1 MLKELLRP
9 EIEDIIKQRRWKD
22 LRIGLEGWEPAEIAE
37 LLLEIEKE
45 YKVLLFRALP
55 REVSTQVFSHIDYE
69 ERDQLLDELTDGE
82 TRRLLA
88 DMSPDDRTALLEEL
102 PAKVT
107 KSLMNMLSAEDLK
120 EARFLLGYP
129 EESIGRLMTP
139 DFVTVEPEF
148 TVKEALAHIRKF
160 GKDSE
165 TIYRIYV
172 IDDNGRLIDDIL
184 LKNLI
189 LAEEDKKISELM
201 DYSFL
206 SLSAFDDREEAVRM
220 LEKYDIL
227 ALPVVDSNGYI
238 VGIVTFDD
246 IYDVSEE
253 ETTEDFQRTSGIN
266 PLDQSYLS
274 ASILKLYAKRAPWL
288 LAMVFANFLTASV
301 ISHYDYVT
309 VAFVSLVAFIPLLT
323 GTGGNSGTQS
333 ATLIIRSIATADIRY
348 NDWLRVFRK
357 ELMVGLL
364 LGFSLAVVAFIRGY
378 FESDDS
384 MQLALVI
391 STSLIVLILWSN
403 VIGSL
408 LPILLHKMKLD
419 PAVISGPVITTI
431 VDVSGLIIYFNIAIY
446 LMN

>member
-55 REVSTQVFSHIDYE
+55 REVSTQVFSHIEAE
-69 ERDQLLDELTDGE
+69 ERDQLLNELTDGE

-120 EARFLLGYP
+120 EARYLLGYP

-139 DFVTVEPEF
+139 DFVTVQPDF
-148 TVKEALAHIRKF
+148 TIRQSIEHIRKF

-165 TIYRIYV
+165 TIYRVYV

-189 LAEEDKKISELM
+189 LADEEMKISELM
-201 DYSFL
+201 DDTFL

-220 LEKYDIL
+220 LEKYDVL

-274 ASILKLYAKRAPWL
+274 ASIWKLYGKRVPWL
-288 LAMVFANFLTASV
+288 LAMVFANFITASV

-333 ATLIIRSIATADIRY
+333 ATLIIRGIATDDIRY

-357 ELMVGLL
+357 ELVVGLL
-364 LGFSLAVVAFIRGY
+364 LGVSLAVVAFIRGY
-378 FESDDS
+378 LESDNA
-384 MQLALVI
+384 MQLAWVI
-391 STSLIVLILWSN
+391 STSLIILILWSN

-431 VDVSGLIIYFNIAIY
+431 VDVSGLLIYFNIAIY
-446 LMN
+446 MMR

>member
-55 REVSTQVFSHIDYE
+55 REVSTQVFSHIEAE
-69 ERDQLLDELTDGE
+69 ERDQLLNELTDGE

-120 EARFLLGYP
+120 EARYLLGYP

-139 DFVTVEPEF
+139 DFVTVQPDF
-148 TVKEALAHIRKF
+148 TIRQSIEHIRKF

-165 TIYRIYV
+165 TIYRVYV

-189 LAEEDKKISELM
+189 LADEEMKISELM
-201 DYSFL
+201 DDTFL

-220 LEKYDIL
+220 LEKYDVL

-274 ASILKLYAKRAPWL
+274 ASIWKLYGKRVPWL
-288 LAMVFANFLTASV
+288 LAMVFANFITASV

-333 ATLIIRSIATADIRY
+333 ATLIIRGIATDDIRY

-357 ELMVGLL
+357 ELVVGLL
-364 LGFSLAVVAFIRGY
+364 LGVSLAVVAFIRGY
-378 FESDDS
+378 LESDNT
-384 MQLALVI
+384 MQLAWVI
-391 STSLIVLILWSN
+391 STSLIILILWSN

-431 VDVSGLIIYFNIAIY
+431 VDVSGLLIYFNIAIY
-446 LMN
+446 MMR

>member
-55 REVSTQVFSHIDYE
+55 REVSTQVFSHIDSD
-69 ERDQLLDELTDGE
+69 ERDQLLNDLTDGE

-88 DMSPDDRTALLEEL
+88 DMSPDDRTSLLEEL
-102 PAKVT
+102 PSKVT

-120 EARFLLGYP
+120 EARYLLGYP

-139 DFVTVEPEF
+139 DFVTVQPEY
-148 TVKEALAHIRKF
+148 TIKEAIEHIRKF

-165 TIYRIYV
+165 TIYRVYV

-189 LAEEDKKISELM
+189 LADENMLISDLM
-201 DYSFL
+201 DDSFL
-206 SLSAFDDREEAVRM
+206 SLSAFEDREEAVKM
-220 LEKYDIL
+220 LEKYDVL
-227 ALPVVDSNGYI
+227 ALPVVDSNGNI

-274 ASILKLYAKRAPWL
+274 ASVWKLYGKRIPWL
-288 LAMVFANFLTASV
+288 LAMVFANFITASV

-323 GTGGNSGTQS
+323 GTGGNSGSQS
-333 ATLIIRSIATADIRY
+333 ATLIIRGIATDDIRY
-348 NDWLRVFRK
+348 KDWALVFRK
-357 ELMVGLL
+357 ELVVGLL
-364 LGFSLAVVAFIRGY
+364 LGISLAVVAFARG
-378 FESDDS
+378 FLEADNGLN
-384 MQLALVI
+384 LAWVI
-391 STSLIVLILWSN
+391 SISLIVLILWSN
-403 VIGSL
+403 IIGSL
-408 LPILLHKMKLD
+408 LPILLHKMNLD

-431 VDVSGLIIYFNIAIY
+431 VDVSGLLIYFNIAIY
-446 LMN
+446 MMS

>member
-55 REVSTQVFSHIDYE
+55 REVSTQVFSHIDSE
-69 ERDQLLDELTDGE
+69 EHDQLLEELTDGE

-88 DMSPDDRTALLEEL
+88 DMPPDDRTALLEEL

-107 KSLMNMLSAEDLK
+107 KSLLNMLSAEDLK
-120 EARFLLGYP
+120 EARYLLGYP

-139 DFVTVEPEF
+139 DFVAVQQDF
-148 TVKEALAHIRKF
+148 TISETLEHIRKF

-165 TIYRIYV
+165 TIYRVYV
-172 IDDNGRLIDDIL
+172 TDDNGRLIDDIL
-184 LKNLI
+184 LKNII
-189 LAEEDKKISELM
+189 LSSEDRKISDLM
-201 DYSFL
+201 DDSFL

-220 LEKYDIL
+220 FEKYDVL

-253 ETTEDFQRTSGIN
+253 EATEDFQRTSGIN

-274 ASILKLYAKRAPWL
+274 ASIFKLYFKRIPWL
-288 LAMVFANFLTASV
+288 MAMVFANFITASV

-309 VAFVSLVAFIPLLT
+309 VALVSLVAFIPLLT

-333 ATLIIRSIATADIRY
+333 ATLIIRGIATDDIRY
-348 NDWLRVFRK
+348 NDWLKVFRK
-357 ELMVGLL
+357 ELIVGLL
-364 LGFSLAVVAFIRGY
+364 LGLSLAVVAFLRG
-378 FESDDS
+378 FLEADDG
-384 MQLALVI
+384 MQIAWII
-391 STSLIVLILWSN
+391 SVSLIVLILWAN
-403 VIGSL
+403 IVGSL
-408 LPILLHKMKLD
+408 LPILLHKLNLD
-419 PAVISGPVITTI
+419 PAVISGPLITTL
-431 VDVSGLIIYFNIAIY
+431 VDVSGLLIYFNLAIY
-446 LMN
+446 MMG

>member
-45 YKVLLFRALP
+45 YKVLLFGALP
-55 REVSTQVFSHIDYE
+55 REVSTQVFSYIDSD
-69 ERDQLLDELTDGE
+69 ERDQLLNDLTDGE

-88 DMSPDDRTALLEEL
+88 DMSPDDRTSLLEEL

-120 EARFLLGYP
+120 EARYLLGYP

-139 DFVTVEPEF
+139 DFVTVHPDY
-148 TVKEALAHIRKF
+148 TIKEAIEHIRKF

-165 TIYRIYV
+165 TIYRVYV

-189 LAEEDKKISELM
+189 LSDENILISELM
-201 DYSFL
+201 DDSFL

-220 LEKYDIL
+220 LEKYDVL

-274 ASILKLYAKRAPWL
+274 ASIWKLYGKRIPWL
-288 LAMVFANFLTASV
+288 LAMVFANFITASV

-333 ATLIIRSIATADIRY
+333 ATLIIRGIATDDIRY
-348 NDWLRVFRK
+348 KDWLIVFRK
-357 ELMVGLL
+357 ELVVGLL
-364 LGFSLAVVAFIRGY
+364 LGVSLAVVAFARG
-378 FESDDS
+378 FLESDNGLD
-384 MQLALVI
+384 LAWVI
-391 STSLIVLILWSN
+391 SISLIVLILWSN
-403 VIGSL
+403 IIGSL
-408 LPILLHKMKLD
+408 LPILLHKMNLD

-431 VDVSGLIIYFNIAIY
+431 VDVSGLLIYFNIAIY
-446 LMN
+446 MMS

>member
-55 REVSTQVFSHIDYE
+55 REVSTQVFSHIDSE
-69 ERDQLLDELTDGE
+69 EHDQLLEELTDGE

-88 DMSPDDRTALLEEL
+88 DMPPDDRTALLEEL

-107 KSLMNMLSAEDLK
+107 KSLLNMLSAEDLK
-120 EARFLLGYP
+120 EARYLLGYP

-139 DFVTVEPEF
+139 DFVAVQQDF
-148 TVKEALAHIRKF
+148 TISETLDHIRKF

-165 TIYRIYV
+165 TIYRVYV
-172 IDDNGRLIDDIL
+172 TDDNGRLIDDIL
-184 LKNLI
+184 LKNII
-189 LAEEDKKISELM
+189 LSSEDRKISDLM
-201 DYSFL
+201 DDSFL

-220 LEKYDIL
+220 FEKYDVL

-253 ETTEDFQRTSGIN
+253 EATEDFQRTSGIN

-274 ASILKLYAKRAPWL
+274 ASIFKLYFKRIPWL
-288 LAMVFANFLTASV
+288 MAMVFANFITASV

-309 VAFVSLVAFIPLLT
+309 VALVSLVAFIPLLT

-333 ATLIIRSIATADIRY
+333 ATLIIRGIATDDIRY
-348 NDWLRVFRK
+348 NDWLKVFRK
-357 ELMVGLL
+357 ELIVGLL
-364 LGFSLAVVAFIRGY
+364 LGLSLAVVAFLRG
-378 FESDDS
+378 FLESDDG
-384 MQLALVI
+384 MQIAWII
-391 STSLIVLILWSN
+391 SVSLIVLILWAN
-403 VIGSL
+403 IVGSL
-408 LPILLHKMKLD
+408 LPILLHKLNLD
-419 PAVISGPVITTI
+419 PAVISGPLITTL
-431 VDVSGLIIYFNIAIY
+431 VDVSGLLIYFNLAIY
-446 LMN
+446 MMG

>member
-22 LRIGLEGWEPAEIAE
+22 LRIGLDGWEPAEIAE

-55 REVSTQVFSHIDYE
+55 REVSTQVFSHIESE
-69 ERDQLLDELTDGE
+69 ERDQLLNELTDGE

-107 KSLMNMLSAEDLK
+107 KSLMNMLSVEDLK
-120 EARFLLGYP
+120 EARYLLGYP

-139 DFVTVEPEF
+139 DFVTVQPDYTIRQAIE
-148 TVKEALAHIRKF
+148 HIRKF

-165 TIYRIYV
+165 TIYRVYV

-189 LAEEDKKISELM
+189 LAEEDMKISELM
-201 DYSFL
+201 DDTFL

-220 LEKYDIL
+220 LEKYDVL

-274 ASILKLYAKRAPWL
+274 ASIWKLYGKRVPWL
-288 LAMVFANFLTASV
+288 LAMVFANFITASV
-301 ISHYDYVT
+301 ISHFDYVT

-333 ATLIIRSIATADIRY
+333 ATLIIRGIATDDIRY
-348 NDWLRVFRK
+348 NDWLKVFRK
-357 ELMVGLL
+357 ELVVGLL
-364 LGFSLAVVAFIRGY
+364 LGVSLAVVAFIRGY
-378 FESDDS
+378 LESDNA
-384 MQLALVI
+384 MQLAWVI
-391 STSLIVLILWSN
+391 STSLIILILWSN

-431 VDVSGLIIYFNIAIY
+431 VDVSGLLIYFNIAIY
-446 LMN
+446 MMS

>member
-55 REVSTQVFSHIDYE
+55 REVSTQVFSHIETE
-69 ERDQLLDELTDGE
+69 ERDQLLNELTDGE

-120 EARFLLGYP
+120 EARYLLGYP

-139 DFVTVEPEF
+139 DFVTVQPDYTIRQAIE
-148 TVKEALAHIRKF
+148 HIRKF

-165 TIYRIYV
+165 TIYRVYV
-172 IDDNGRLIDDIL
+172 VDDNGRLIDDIL

-189 LAEEDKKISELM
+189 LAEEDIKISELM
-201 DYSFL
+201 DDSFL

-220 LEKYDIL
+220 LEKYDVL

-274 ASILKLYAKRAPWL
+274 ASIWKLYGKRVPWL
-288 LAMVFANFLTASV
+288 LAMVFANFITASV

-333 ATLIIRSIATADIRY
+333 ATLIIRGIATDDIRY

-357 ELMVGLL
+357 ELVVGLL
-364 LGFSLAVVAFIRGY
+364 LGVSLAVVAFIRGY
-378 FESDDS
+378 LESDNA
-384 MQLALVI
+384 MQLAWVI
-391 STSLIVLILWSN
+391 STSLIILILWSN

-408 LPILLHKMKLD
+408 LPIMLHKMKLD

-431 VDVSGLIIYFNIAIY
+431 VDVSGLLIYFNIAIY
-446 LMN
+446 MMS

>member
-55 REVSTQVFSHIDYE
+55 REVSTQVFSHIESE
-69 ERDQLLDELTDGE
+69 ERDQLLNELTDGE

-120 EARFLLGYP
+120 EARYLLGYP

-139 DFVTVEPEF
+139 DFVTVQPDYTIRQAIE
-148 TVKEALAHIRKF
+148 HIRKF

-165 TIYRIYV
+165 TIYRVYV

-189 LAEEDKKISELM
+189 LAEEDMKISELM
-201 DYSFL
+201 DDTFL

-220 LEKYDIL
+220 LEKYDVL

-274 ASILKLYAKRAPWL
+274 ASIWKLYGKRVPWL
-288 LAMVFANFLTASV
+288 LAMVFANFITASV

-333 ATLIIRSIATADIRY
+333 ATLIIRGIATDDIRY
-348 NDWLRVFRK
+348 NDWLKVFRK
-357 ELMVGLL
+357 ELVVGLL
-364 LGFSLAVVAFIRGY
+364 LGVSLAVVAFIRGY
-378 FESDDS
+378 LESDNAL
-384 MQLALVI
+384 QLAWVI
-391 STSLIVLILWSN
+391 STSLIILILWSN

-431 VDVSGLIIYFNIAIY
+431 VDVSGLLIYFNIAIY
-446 LMN
+446 MMN

>member
-22 LRIGLEGWEPAEIAE
+22 LRIGLEGWEPAELAE

-55 REVSTQVFSHIDYE
+55 REVSTQVFSHIESD
-69 ERDQLLDELTDGE
+69 ERDQLLNELTDGE

-88 DMSPDDRTALLEEL
+88 DMSPDDRTSLLEEL

-107 KSLMNMLSAEDLK
+107 KSLMNMLSTEDLK

-139 DFVTVEPEF
+139 DFVAVQSEF
-148 TVKEALAHIRKF
+148 TISETIEHIRKF

-165 TIYRIYV
+165 TIYRVYV
-172 IDDNGRLIDDIL
+172 VDDNGRLIDDIL
-184 LKNLI
+184 LKDLI
-189 LAEEDKKISELM
+189 LSEESKVISELM
-201 DYSFL
+201 DDSFL

-220 LEKYDIL
+220 FEKYDVL
-227 ALPVVDSNGYI
+227 ALPVVDSNGII

-253 ETTEDFQRTSGIN
+253 EATEDFQRTSGIN

-274 ASILKLYAKRAPWL
+274 ASIRKIYLKRIPWL

-309 VAFVSLVAFIPLLT
+309 VAFVSIVAFIPLLT

-333 ATLIIRSIATADIRY
+333 SVLIIRGIATGDIKY
-348 NDWLRVFRK
+348 KDWFSVFKK
-357 ELMVGLL
+357 EIVVGLL
-364 LGFSLAVVAFIRGY
+364 LGFTLAIVAFIRGY
-378 FESDDS
+378 LESNNS
-384 MQLALVI
+384 FNLAWTV
-391 STSLIVLILWSN
+391 SFSLIILILWAN
-403 VIGSL
+403 IIGST
-408 LPILLHKMKLD
+408 LPIILHKMKLD
-419 PAVISGPVITTI
+419 PAVISGPLITTI
-431 VDVSGLIIYFNIAIY
+431 VDVSGLLIYFNVALY
-446 LMN
+446 LLS

>member
-55 REVSTQVFSHIDYE
+55 REISTQVFSHIDSE
-69 ERDQLLDELTDGE
+69 EHDQLLEELTDGE

-88 DMSPDDRTALLEEL
+88 DMPPDDRTALLEEL

-107 KSLMNMLSAEDLK
+107 KSLLNMLSAEDLK
-120 EARFLLGYP
+120 EARYLLGYP

-139 DFVTVEPEF
+139 DFVAVQQDF
-148 TVKEALAHIRKF
+148 TISETLDHIRKF

-165 TIYRIYV
+165 TIYRVYV
-172 IDDNGRLIDDIL
+172 TDDNGRLIDDIL
-184 LKNLI
+184 LKNII
-189 LAEEDKKISELM
+189 LSSEDSKISDLM
-201 DYSFL
+201 DDSFL

-220 LEKYDIL
+220 FEKYDVL

-253 ETTEDFQRTSGIN
+253 EATEDFQRTSGIN

-274 ASILKLYAKRAPWL
+274 ASIFKLYFKRIPWL
-288 LAMVFANFLTASV
+288 MAMVFANFITASV

-309 VAFVSLVAFIPLLT
+309 VALVSLVAFIPLLT

-333 ATLIIRSIATADIRY
+333 ATLIIRGIATDDIRY
-348 NDWLRVFRK
+348 NDWLKVFRK
-357 ELMVGLL
+357 ELIVGLL
-364 LGFSLAVVAFIRGY
+364 LGLSLAVVAFLRG
-378 FESDDS
+378 FLESDDG
-384 MQLALVI
+384 MQIAWII
-391 STSLIVLILWSN
+391 SVSLIVLILWAN
-403 VIGSL
+403 IVGSL
-408 LPILLHKMKLD
+408 LPILLHKLNLD
-419 PAVISGPVITTI
+419 PAVISGPLITTL
-431 VDVSGLIIYFNIAIY
+431 VDVSGLLIYFNLAIY
-446 LMN
+446 MMG

>member
-55 REVSTQVFSHIDYE
+55 REVSTQVFSHIDSE
-69 ERDQLLDELTDGE
+69 EHDQLLEELTDGE

-88 DMSPDDRTALLEEL
+88 DMPPDDRTALLEEL

-107 KSLMNMLSAEDLK
+107 KSLLNMLSAEDLK
-120 EARFLLGYP
+120 EARYLLGYP

-139 DFVTVEPEF
+139 DFVAVQQDF
-148 TVKEALAHIRKF
+148 TISETLEHIRKF

-165 TIYRIYV
+165 TIYRVYV
-172 IDDNGRLIDDIL
+172 TDDNGRLIDDIL
-184 LKNLI
+184 LKNII
-189 LAEEDKKISELM
+189 LSSEDRKISDLM
-201 DYSFL
+201 DDSFL

-220 LEKYDIL
+220 FEKYDVL

-253 ETTEDFQRTSGIN
+253 EATEDFQRTSGIN

-274 ASILKLYAKRAPWL
+274 ASIFKLYFKRIPWL
-288 LAMVFANFLTASV
+288 MAMVFANFITASV

-309 VAFVSLVAFIPLLT
+309 VALVSLVAFIPLLT

-333 ATLIIRSIATADIRY
+333 ATLIIRGIATDDIRY
-348 NDWLRVFRK
+348 NDWLKVFRK
-357 ELMVGLL
+357 ELIVGLL
-364 LGFSLAVVAFIRGY
+364 LGLSLAVVAFLRG
-378 FESDDS
+378 FLESNDG
-384 MQLALVI
+384 MQIAWII
-391 STSLIVLILWSN
+391 SISLIVLILWAN
-403 VIGSL
+403 IVGSL
-408 LPILLHKMKLD
+408 LPILLHKLNLD
-419 PAVISGPVITTI
+419 PAVISGPLITTL
-431 VDVSGLIIYFNIAIY
+431 VDVSGLLIYFNLAIY
-446 LMN
+446 MMG

>member
-37 LLLEIEKE
+37 LLLDIEKE

-55 REVSTQVFSHIDYE
+55 REVSTQVFSHIESE
-69 ERDQLLDELTDGE
+69 ERDQLLNELTDGE

-107 KSLMNMLSAEDLK
+107 KSLMNMLSADDLK
-120 EARFLLGYP
+120 EARYLLGYP

-139 DFVTVEPEF
+139 DFVTVHPDY
-148 TVKEALAHIRKF
+148 TIKEAIQHIRKF

-165 TIYRIYV
+165 TIYRVYV

-189 LAEEDKKISELM
+189 LAEEDNKISELM
-201 DYSFL
+201 DYTFL

-220 LEKYDIL
+220 LEKFDVL

-253 ETTEDFQRTSGIN
+253 ETNEDFQRTSGIN

-274 ASILKLYAKRAPWL
+274 ASIWKLYGKRVPWL
-288 LAMVFANFLTASV
+288 LAMVFANFITASV

-333 ATLIIRSIATADIRY
+333 ATLIIRGIATDDIRY
-348 NDWLRVFRK
+348 NDWLKVFRK
-357 ELMVGLL
+357 EMIVGLL
-364 LGFSLAVVAFIRGY
+364 LGISLAIVAFIRGY
-378 FESDDS
+378 LESDNALE
-384 MQLALVI
+384 LAWVI
-391 STSLIVLILWSN
+391 SISLIILILWSN

-431 VDVSGLIIYFNIAIY
+431 VDVSGLLIYFNIAIY
-446 LMN
+446 MMG

>member
-22 LRIGLEGWEPAEIAE
+22 LRIGLEGWEPAELAD
-37 LLLEIEKE
+37 LLLEIDKE

-55 REVSTQVFSHIDYE
+55 REVSTQVFSHIDSE
-69 ERDQLLDELTDGE
+69 ERDQLLNELTDGE

-88 DMSPDDRTALLEEL
+88 DMSPDDRTSLLEEL

-107 KSLMNMLSAEDLK
+107 KSLLNMLSSEDLK
-120 EARFLLGYP
+120 EARYLLGYP

-139 DFVTVEPEF
+139 DFVAVQSDF
-148 TVKEALAHIRKF
+148 TIAQTIEHIRKF

-165 TIYRIYV
+165 TIYRVYV
-172 IDDNGRLIDDIL
+172 VDDNGRLIDDIL
-184 LKNLI
+184 LKDLI
-189 LAEEDKKISELM
+189 LAEETKIISDLM
-201 DYSFL
+201 DNSFL

-220 LEKYDIL
+220 FEKYDVL
-227 ALPVVDSNGYI
+227 ALPVVDSNGII

-253 ETTEDFQRTSGIN
+253 EATEDFQRTSGIN

-274 ASILKLYAKRAPWL
+274 ASVRKIYLKRIPWL

-309 VAFVSLVAFIPLLT
+309 VAFVSIVAFIPLLT

-333 ATLIIRSIATADIRY
+333 SVLIIRGIATGDIKY
-348 NDWLRVFRK
+348 KDWFSVFKK
-357 ELMVGLL
+357 EIVVGLL
-364 LGFSLAVVAFIRGY
+364 LGFTLAIVAFVRGY
-378 FESDDS
+378 LESNS
-384 MQLALVI
+384 SFNLAWTVSL
-391 STSLIVLILWSN
+391 SLIVLILWAN
-403 VIGSL
+403 IIGST
-408 LPILLHKMKLD
+408 LPIILHKMKLD
-419 PAVISGPVITTI
+419 PAVISGPLITTI
-431 VDVSGLIIYFNIAIY
+431 VDVSGLLIYFNVALY
-446 LMN
+446 LLS

>member
-22 LRIGLEGWEPAEIAE
+22 LRIGLEGWEPAELAD

-55 REVSTQVFSHIDYE
+55 REVSTQVFSHIDSE
-69 ERDQLLDELTDGE
+69 ERDQLLNELTDGE

-88 DMSPDDRTALLEEL
+88 DMSPDDRTSLLEEL

-107 KSLMNMLSAEDLK
+107 KSLLNMLSSEDLK
-120 EARFLLGYP
+120 EARYLLGYP

-139 DFVTVEPEF
+139 DFVAVQSDF
-148 TVKEALAHIRKF
+148 TIAQTIEHIRKF

-165 TIYRIYV
+165 TIYRVYV
-172 IDDNGRLIDDIL
+172 VDDNGRLIDDIL
-184 LKNLI
+184 LKDLI
-189 LAEEDKKISELM
+189 LAEETKIISDLM
-201 DYSFL
+201 DNSFL

-220 LEKYDIL
+220 FEKYDVL
-227 ALPVVDSNGYI
+227 ALPVVDSNGII

-253 ETTEDFQRTSGIN
+253 EATEDFQRTSGIN

-274 ASILKLYAKRAPWL
+274 ASVRKIYLKRIPWL

-309 VAFVSLVAFIPLLT
+309 VAFVSIVAFIPLLT

-333 ATLIIRSIATADIRY
+333 SVLIIRGIATGDIKY
-348 NDWLRVFRK
+348 KDWFSVFKK
-357 ELMVGLL
+357 EIVVGLL
-364 LGFSLAVVAFIRGY
+364 LGFTLAIVAFVRGY
-378 FESDDS
+378 LESNS
-384 MQLALVI
+384 SFNLAWTVSL
-391 STSLIVLILWSN
+391 SLIVLILWAN
-403 VIGSL
+403 IIGST
-408 LPILLHKMKLD
+408 LPIILHKMKLD
-419 PAVISGPVITTI
+419 PAVISGPLITTI
-431 VDVSGLIIYFNIAIY
+431 VDVSGLLIYFNVALY
-446 LMN
+446 LLS

>member
-9 EIEDIIKQRRWKD
+9 EIEDIIMQRRWKD

-55 REVSTQVFSHIDYE
+55 REVSTQVFSHIESE
-69 ERDQLLDELTDGE
+69 ERDQLLNELTDGE

-88 DMSPDDRTALLEEL
+88 DMSPDDRTSLLEEL

-120 EARFLLGYP
+120 EARYLLGYP

-139 DFVTVEPEF
+139 DFVTVHPDF
-148 TVKEALAHIRKF
+148 TIRQAIEHIRKF

-165 TIYRIYV
+165 TIYRVYV

-189 LAEEDKKISELM
+189 LAEEEIKISELM
-201 DYSFL
+201 DDTFL

-220 LEKYDIL
+220 LEKYDVL

-253 ETTEDFQRTSGIN
+253 EATEDFQRTSGIN

-274 ASILKLYAKRAPWL
+274 ASIWKLYGKRVPWL
-288 LAMVFANFLTASV
+288 LAMVFANFITASV

-333 ATLIIRSIATADIRY
+333 ATLIIRGIATDDIRY

-357 ELMVGLL
+357 ELVVGLL
-364 LGFSLAVVAFIRGY
+364 LGVSLAIVAFIRGY
-378 FESDDS
+378 LESDNA
-384 MQLALVI
+384 MELAWVI
-391 STSLIVLILWSN
+391 STSLIILILWSN

-431 VDVSGLIIYFNIAIY
+431 VDVSGLLIYFNIAIY
-446 LMN
+446 MMS

>member
-22 LRIGLEGWEPAEIAE
+22 LRIGLDGWEPAEIAE
-37 LLLEIEKE
+37 LVLDIEKE

-55 REVSTQVFSHIDYE
+55 REVSTQVFSHIESE
-69 ERDQLLDELTDGE
+69 ERDQLLSELTDGE

-120 EARFLLGYP
+120 QARYLLGYP

-139 DFVTVEPEF
+139 DFVTVHPNYSI
-148 TVKEALAHIRKF
+148 KEAIEHIRKF

-165 TIYRIYV
+165 TIYRVYV

-189 LAEEDKKISELM
+189 LAEEDMKISELM
-201 DYSFL
+201 DSTFL
-206 SLSAFDDREEAVRM
+206 SLSAFDDREDAVRM
-220 LEKYDIL
+220 LEKYDVL

-274 ASILKLYAKRAPWL
+274 ASVWKLYGKRIPWL

-333 ATLIIRSIATADIRY
+333 ATLIIRGIATDDIRY
-348 NDWLRVFRK
+348 KDWWLVFRK
-357 ELMVGLL
+357 ELVVGLL
-364 LGFSLAVVAFIRGY
+364 LGVS
-378 FESDDS
+378 
-384 MQLALVI
+384 LALVAFARGILESNNGLDLAWVI
-391 STSLIVLILWSN
+391 SISLVILILWSN
-403 VIGSL
+403 IIGSL

-431 VDVSGLIIYFNIAIY
+431 VDVSGLLIYFNIAIY
-446 LMN
+446 MMS

>member
-55 REVSTQVFSHIDYE
+55 REVSTQVFSHIDSE
-69 ERDQLLDELTDGE
+69 ERDQLLNELTDGE

-120 EARFLLGYP
+120 EARYLLGYP

-139 DFVTVEPEF
+139 DFVTVQPDYTIRQAIE
-148 TVKEALAHIRKF
+148 HIRKF

-165 TIYRIYV
+165 TIYRVYV

-189 LAEEDKKISELM
+189 LAEEEMKISELM
-201 DYSFL
+201 DDTFL

-220 LEKYDIL
+220 LEKYDVL

-274 ASILKLYAKRAPWL
+274 ASIWKLYGKRVPWL
-288 LAMVFANFLTASV
+288 LAMVFANFITASV

-333 ATLIIRSIATADIRY
+333 ATLIIRGIATDDIRY

-357 ELMVGLL
+357 EMVVGLL
-364 LGFSLAVVAFIRGY
+364 LGVSLAIVAFIRGY
-378 FESDDS
+378 LESDHAL
-384 MQLALVI
+384 QLAWVI
-391 STSLIVLILWSN
+391 STSLIILILWSN

-431 VDVSGLIIYFNIAIY
+431 VDVSGLLIYFNIAIY
-446 LMN
+446 MMD

>member
-22 LRIGLEGWEPAEIAE
+22 LRIGLEGWEPAEVAE

-55 REVSTQVFSHIDYE
+55 REVSTQVFSHIDSDE
-69 ERDQLLDELTDGE
+69 HDQLLEELTDGE

-88 DMSPDDRTALLEEL
+88 DMPPDDRTALLEEL

-107 KSLMNMLSAEDLK
+107 KSLLNMLSSEDLK
-120 EARFLLGYP
+120 EARYLLGYP

-139 DFVTVEPEF
+139 DFVAVQQDF
-148 TVKEALAHIRKF
+148 TISDTLEHIRRF

-165 TIYRIYV
+165 TIYRVYV
-172 IDDNGRLIDDIL
+172 TDDNGRLIDDIL
-184 LKNLI
+184 LKNII
-189 LAEEDKKISELM
+189 LSSENRKISDLM
-201 DYSFL
+201 DDSFL

-220 LEKYDIL
+220 FEKYDVL
-227 ALPVVDSNGYI
+227 ALPVVDSNGHI

-253 ETTEDFQRTSGIN
+253 EATEDFQRTSGIN

-274 ASILKLYAKRAPWL
+274 ASVFKLYFKRIPWL
-288 LAMVFANFLTASV
+288 MAMVFANFITASV

-309 VAFVSLVAFIPLLT
+309 VALVSLVAFIPLLT

-333 ATLIIRSIATADIRY
+333 ATLIIRGIATDDIRY
-348 NDWLRVFRK
+348 KDWLKVFRK
-357 ELMVGLL
+357 ELVVGLL
-364 LGFSLAVVAFIRGY
+364 LGLSLAIVAFLRG
-378 FESDDS
+378 FLESNDG
-384 MQLALVI
+384 MQIAWII
-391 STSLIVLILWSN
+391 STSLIVLILWAN
-403 VIGSL
+403 IIGSL
-408 LPILLHKMKLD
+408 LPILLHKLNLD
-419 PAVISGPVITTI
+419 PAVISGPLITTL
-431 VDVSGLIIYFNIAIY
+431 VDVSGLLIYFNLAIY
-446 LMN
+446 MLS

>member
-55 REVSTQVFSHIDYE
+55 REVSTQVFSHIDSE
-69 ERDQLLDELTDGE
+69 ERDQLLNDLTDGE

-88 DMSPDDRTALLEEL
+88 DMSPDDRTSLLEEL

-107 KSLMNMLSAEDLK
+107 KSLMNMLSPEDLK
-120 EARFLLGYP
+120 EARYLLGYP

-139 DFVTVEPEF
+139 DFVTVQPDF
-148 TVKEALAHIRKF
+148 TIKEAIEHIRKF

-165 TIYRIYV
+165 TIYRVYV

-189 LAEEDKKISELM
+189 LADENMFISELM
-201 DYSFL
+201 DDSFL
-206 SLSAFDDREEAVRM
+206 SLSAFEDREEAVKM
-220 LEKYDIL
+220 LEKYDVL
-227 ALPVVDSNGYI
+227 ALPVVDSNGNI

-274 ASILKLYAKRAPWL
+274 ASVWKLYGKRIPWL
-288 LAMVFANFLTASV
+288 LAMVFANFITASV

-333 ATLIIRSIATADIRY
+333 ATLIIRGIATDDIRY
-348 NDWLRVFRK
+348 KDWALVFRK
-357 ELMVGLL
+357 ELVVGFL
-364 LGFSLAVVAFIRGY
+364 LGIS
-378 FESDDS
+378 
-384 MQLALVI
+384 LALVAFARGVLEAEHGFDLAWVI
-391 STSLIVLILWSN
+391 SISLITLILWSN
-403 VIGSL
+403 IIGSL
-408 LPILLHKMKLD
+408 LPILLHKMNLD

-431 VDVSGLIIYFNIAIY
+431 VDVSGLLIYFNIALY
-446 LMN
+446 MLN

>member
-55 REVSTQVFSHIDYE
+55 REVSTQVFSHIDSE
-69 ERDQLLDELTDGE
+69 ERDQLLNELTDGE

-120 EARFLLGYP
+120 EARYLLGYP

-139 DFVTVEPEF
+139 DFVTVHPDYTIKQAIE
-148 TVKEALAHIRKF
+148 HIRKF

-165 TIYRIYV
+165 TIYRVYV

-189 LAEEDKKISELM
+189 LAEEDIKISELM
-201 DYSFL
+201 DDTFL

-220 LEKYDIL
+220 LEKYDVL

-274 ASILKLYAKRAPWL
+274 ASIWKLYGKRVPWL
-288 LAMVFANFLTASV
+288 LAMVFANFITASV

-333 ATLIIRSIATADIRY
+333 ATLIIRGIATDDIRY
-348 NDWLRVFRK
+348 NDWLKVFRK
-357 ELMVGLL
+357 EMIVGLL
-364 LGFSLAVVAFIRGY
+364 LGVSLAVVAFIRG
-378 FESDDS
+378 FLESDHAL
-384 MQLALVI
+384 QLAWVI

-431 VDVSGLIIYFNIAIY
+431 VDVSGLLIYFNIAIY
-446 LMN
+446 MMS

>member
-55 REVSTQVFSHIDYE
+55 REVSTQVFSHIDSDE
-69 ERDQLLDELTDGE
+69 HDQLLEELTDGE

-88 DMSPDDRTALLEEL
+88 DMPPDDRTALLEEL

-107 KSLMNMLSAEDLK
+107 KSLLNMLSAEDLK
-120 EARFLLGYP
+120 EARYLLGYP

-139 DFVTVEPEF
+139 DFVAVQQDF
-148 TVKEALAHIRKF
+148 TISETLDHIRKF

-165 TIYRIYV
+165 TIYRVYV
-172 IDDNGRLIDDIL
+172 TDDNGRLIDDIL
-184 LKNLI
+184 LKNII
-189 LAEEDKKISELM
+189 LSSEDRKISDLM
-201 DYSFL
+201 DDSFL

-220 LEKYDIL
+220 FEKFDVL

-253 ETTEDFQRTSGIN
+253 EATEDFQRTSGIN

-274 ASILKLYAKRAPWL
+274 ASIFKLYFKRIPWL
-288 LAMVFANFLTASV
+288 MAMVFANFITASV

-309 VAFVSLVAFIPLLT
+309 VALVSLVAFIPLLT

-333 ATLIIRSIATADIRY
+333 ATLIIRGIATDDIRY
-348 NDWLRVFRK
+348 NDWLKVFRK
-357 ELMVGLL
+357 ELIVGLL
-364 LGFSLAVVAFIRGY
+364 LGLSLAVVAFLRG
-378 FESDDS
+378 FLESNDGL
-384 MQLALVI
+384 QIAWII
-391 STSLIVLILWSN
+391 SISLIVLILWAN
-403 VIGSL
+403 IVGSL
-408 LPILLHKMKLD
+408 LPILLHKLNLD
-419 PAVISGPVITTI
+419 PAVISGPLITTL
-431 VDVSGLIIYFNIAIY
+431 VDVSGLLIYFNLAIY
-446 LMN
+446 MMG

>member
-55 REVSTQVFSHIDYE
+55 REVSTQVFSHIDSDE
-69 ERDQLLDELTDGE
+69 HDQLLEELTDGE

-88 DMSPDDRTALLEEL
+88 DMPPDDRTALLEEL

-107 KSLMNMLSAEDLK
+107 KSLLNMLSAEDLK
-120 EARFLLGYP
+120 EARYLLGYP

-139 DFVTVEPEF
+139 DFVAVQQDF
-148 TVKEALAHIRKF
+148 TISETLDHIRKF

-165 TIYRIYV
+165 TIYRVYV
-172 IDDNGRLIDDIL
+172 TDDNGRLIDDIL
-184 LKNLI
+184 LKNII
-189 LAEEDKKISELM
+189 LSSEDRKISDLM
-201 DYSFL
+201 DDSFL

-220 LEKYDIL
+220 FEKYDVL

-253 ETTEDFQRTSGIN
+253 EATEDFQRTSGIN

-274 ASILKLYAKRAPWL
+274 ASIFKLYFKRIPWL
-288 LAMVFANFLTASV
+288 MAMVFANFITASV

-309 VAFVSLVAFIPLLT
+309 VALVSLVAFIPLLT

-333 ATLIIRSIATADIRY
+333 ATLIIRGIATDDIRY
-348 NDWLRVFRK
+348 NDWLKVFRK
-357 ELMVGLL
+357 ELIVGLL
-364 LGFSLAVVAFIRGY
+364 LGLSLAVVAFLRG
-378 FESDDS
+378 FLESNDG
-384 MQLALVI
+384 MQIAWII
-391 STSLIVLILWSN
+391 SISLIVLILWAN
-403 VIGSL
+403 IVGSL
-408 LPILLHKMKLD
+408 LPILLHKLNLD
-419 PAVISGPVITTI
+419 PAVISGPLITTL
-431 VDVSGLIIYFNIAIY
+431 VDVSGLLIYFNLAIY
-446 LMN
+446 MMG

>member
-22 LRIGLEGWEPAEIAE
+22 LRIGLDGWEPAEIAE
-37 LLLEIEKE
+37 LLLDIEKE

-55 REVSTQVFSHIDYE
+55 REVSTQVFSHIESE
-69 ERDQLLDELTDGE
+69 ERDQLLNELTDGE

-107 KSLMNMLSAEDLK
+107 KSLMNMLSADDLK
-120 EARFLLGYP
+120 EARYLLGYP

-139 DFVTVEPEF
+139 DFVTVQPDY
-148 TVKEALAHIRKF
+148 TIKEAIQHIRKF

-165 TIYRIYV
+165 TIYRVYV

-189 LAEEDKKISELM
+189 LAEEDNKISELM
-201 DYSFL
+201 DYTFL

-220 LEKYDIL
+220 LEKYDVL

-274 ASILKLYAKRAPWL
+274 ASIWKLYGKRVPWL
-288 LAMVFANFLTASV
+288 LAMVFANFITASV

-333 ATLIIRSIATADIRY
+333 ATLIIRGIATDDIRY
-348 NDWLRVFRK
+348 NDWLKVFRK
-357 ELMVGLL
+357 EMIVGLL
-364 LGFSLAVVAFIRGY
+364 LGVSLAIVAFIRGY
-378 FESDDS
+378 LESDHAL
-384 MQLALVI
+384 QLAWVI
-391 STSLIVLILWSN
+391 SISLIVLILWSN

-431 VDVSGLIIYFNIAIY
+431 VDVSGLLIYFNIAIY
-446 LMN
+446 MMG

>member
-9 EIEDIIKQRRWKD
+9 EIEYIIKQRRWKD

-55 REVSTQVFSHIDYE
+55 REVSTQVFSHIEAE
-69 ERDQLLDELTDGE
+69 ERDQLLNELTDGE

-120 EARFLLGYP
+120 EARYLLGYP

-139 DFVTVEPEF
+139 DFVTVQPDF
-148 TVKEALAHIRKF
+148 TIRQSIEHIRKF

-165 TIYRIYV
+165 TIYRVYV

-189 LAEEDKKISELM
+189 LADEEMKISELM
-201 DYSFL
+201 DDTFL

-220 LEKYDIL
+220 LEKYDVL

-274 ASILKLYAKRAPWL
+274 ASIWKLYGKRVPWL
-288 LAMVFANFLTASV
+288 LAMVFANFITASV

-333 ATLIIRSIATADIRY
+333 ATLIIRGIATDDIRY

-357 ELMVGLL
+357 ELVVGLL
-364 LGFSLAVVAFIRGY
+364 LGVSLAVVAFIRGY
-378 FESDDS
+378 LESDNA
-384 MQLALVI
+384 MQLAWVI
-391 STSLIVLILWSN
+391 STSLIILILWSN

-431 VDVSGLIIYFNIAIY
+431 VDVSGLLIYFNIAIY
-446 LMN
+446 MMR

>member
-22 LRIGLEGWEPAEIAE
+22 LRIGLDGWEPAEIAE
-37 LLLEIEKE
+37 LVLDIEKE

-55 REVSTQVFSHIDYE
+55 REVSTQVFSHIESD
-69 ERDQLLDELTDGE
+69 ERDQLLSELTDGE

-120 EARFLLGYP
+120 QARYLLGYP

-139 DFVTVEPEF
+139 DFVTVQPNY
-148 TVKEALAHIRKF
+148 TIREAIEHIRKF

-165 TIYRIYV
+165 TIYRVYV

-189 LAEEDKKISELM
+189 LAEEDMKISELM
-201 DYSFL
+201 DSTFL
-206 SLSAFDDREEAVRM
+206 SLSAFDDREDAVRM
-220 LEKYDIL
+220 LEKYDVL

-274 ASILKLYAKRAPWL
+274 ASVWKLYGKRIPWL

-333 ATLIIRSIATADIRY
+333 ATLIIRGIATDDIRY
-348 NDWLRVFRK
+348 KDWWIVFRK
-357 ELMVGLL
+357 ELVVGLL
-364 LGFSLAVVAFIRGY
+364 LGVS
-378 FESDDS
+378 
-384 MQLALVI
+384 LALVAFARGILESNNGLDLAWVI
-391 STSLIVLILWSN
+391 SISLVILILWSN
-403 VIGSL
+403 IIGSL

-431 VDVSGLIIYFNIAIY
+431 VDVSGLLIYFNIAIY
-446 LMN
+446 MMS

>member
-55 REVSTQVFSHIDYE
+55 REVSTQVFSHIDSDE
-69 ERDQLLDELTDGE
+69 HDQLLEELTDGE

-88 DMSPDDRTALLEEL
+88 DMPPDDRTALLEEL

-107 KSLMNMLSAEDLK
+107 KSLLNMLSAEDLK
-120 EARFLLGYP
+120 EARYLLGYP

-139 DFVTVEPEF
+139 DFVAVQQDF
-148 TVKEALAHIRKF
+148 TISETLEHIRKF

-165 TIYRIYV
+165 TIYRVYV
-172 IDDNGRLIDDIL
+172 TDDNGRLIDDIL
-184 LKNLI
+184 LKNII
-189 LAEEDKKISELM
+189 LSSEDRKISDLM
-201 DYSFL
+201 DDSFL

-220 LEKYDIL
+220 FEKYDVL

-253 ETTEDFQRTSGIN
+253 EATEDFQRTSGIN

-274 ASILKLYAKRAPWL
+274 ASIFKLYFKRIPWL
-288 LAMVFANFLTASV
+288 MAMVFANFITASV

-309 VAFVSLVAFIPLLT
+309 VALVSLVAFIPLLT

-333 ATLIIRSIATADIRY
+333 ATLIIRGIATDDIRY
-348 NDWLRVFRK
+348 NDWLKVFRK
-357 ELMVGLL
+357 ELIVGLL
-364 LGFSLAVVAFIRGY
+364 LGLSLAVVAFLRG
-378 FESDDS
+378 FLEADDG
-384 MQLALVI
+384 MQIAWII
-391 STSLIVLILWSN
+391 SVSLIVLILWAN
-403 VIGSL
+403 IVGSL
-408 LPILLHKMKLD
+408 LPILLHKLNLD
-419 PAVISGPVITTI
+419 PAVISGPLITTL
-431 VDVSGLIIYFNIAIY
+431 VDVSGLLIYFNLAIY
-446 LMN
+446 MMG

>member
-333 ATLIIRSIATADIRY
+333 ATLIIRSIATDDIRY

>member
-55 REVSTQVFSHIDYE
+55 REVSTQVFSHIDSE
-69 ERDQLLDELTDGE
+69 ERDQLLNELTDGE

-120 EARFLLGYP
+120 EARYLLGYP

-139 DFVTVEPEF
+139 DFVTVQPDYTIRQAIE
-148 TVKEALAHIRKF
+148 HIRKF

-165 TIYRIYV
+165 TIYRVYV

-189 LAEEDKKISELM
+189 LAEEEMKISELM
-201 DYSFL
+201 DDTYL

-220 LEKYDIL
+220 LEKYDVL

-274 ASILKLYAKRAPWL
+274 ASIWKLYGKRVPWL
-288 LAMVFANFLTASV
+288 LAMVFANFITASV

-333 ATLIIRSIATADIRY
+333 ATLIIRGIATDDIRY

-357 ELMVGLL
+357 EMVVGLL
-364 LGFSLAVVAFIRGY
+364 LGVSLAIVAFIRGY
-378 FESDDS
+378 LESDHAL
-384 MQLALVI
+384 QLAWVI
-391 STSLIVLILWSN
+391 STSLIILILWSN

-431 VDVSGLIIYFNIAIY
+431 VDVSGLLIYFNIAIY
-446 LMN
+446 MMD